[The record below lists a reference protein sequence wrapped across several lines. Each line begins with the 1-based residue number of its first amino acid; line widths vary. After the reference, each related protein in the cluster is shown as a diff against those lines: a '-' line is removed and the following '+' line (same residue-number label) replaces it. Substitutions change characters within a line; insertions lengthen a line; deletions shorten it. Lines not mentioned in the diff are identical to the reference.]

1 MKNKISLYVDDELY
15 EWIKDNAEVED
26 RSLNKFCIIM
36 LKYFKEHP
44 EVSGLN

>member
-36 LKYFKEHP
+36 FKYFKEHP
-44 EVSGLN
+44 EVSVLN